1 MQTSVADSTSAV
13 ANPTFNNLLHKTE
26 IHLTTER
33 EYSKGLGSECK
44 ARET

>member
-33 EYSKGLGSECK
+33 EYSKLQNVD
-44 ARET
+44 

>member
-33 EYSKGLGSECK
+33 EYSELQTVDSFI
-44 ARET
+44 TT